1 MKGNKEKESIREKL
15 HQIIVE
21 ADTPAGK
28 FFDIMLLVF
37 IMLSVF
43 VVMLDSVPEYN
54 IKMHQ
59 WFYGFEWFF
68 TISFTI
74 EYAFRIITVN
84 KPFKNYIF
92 TFYGIIDFLA
102 ILPTYL
108 SLIFIGSQY
117 LMVIRILRM
126 IRIFRIFKLGK
137 FVGATEL
144 LKESFLASRHK
155 IAVFLELVLTAVLI
169 MGSLMYLIEGP
180 ESGFTSIPRGIYWA
194 IVTLTTVGYGDI
206 APITVLGQFVASIV
220 MILGYAIIAVPT
232 GIITVGMQKAEAK
245 RQQMNTQVCSNCYFE
260 HHDDDAKF
268 CKHCGNKL

>member
-1 MKGNKEKESIREKL
+1 MINKNNKGFNRQLL
-15 HQIIVE
+15 HELIFE
-21 ADTPAGK
+21 ADTPIGK
-28 FFDIMLLVF
+28 LFDIILLVF

-43 VVMLDSVPEYN
+43 IVMLDSVPEYN
-54 IKMHQ
+54 IKLHS
-59 WFYGFEWFF
+59 WFYGLEWFF

-74 EYAFRIITVN
+74 EYALRIYTI
-84 KPFKNYIF
+84 KNPVKHYIF
-92 TFYGIIDFLA
+92 TFYGIIDLLA

-126 IRIFRIFKLGK
+126 IRIFRILKLGR

-144 LKESFLASRHK
+144 LKESFMASRHK
-155 IAVFLELVLTAVLI
+155 IAVFLELVLTVVLI

-206 APITVLGQFVASIV
+206 APVTVLGQFVASVV

-232 GIITVGMQKAEAK
+232 GIISVEMQKVETR
-245 RQQMNTQVCSNCYFE
+245 RQHFNTQVCSNCYHE
-260 HHDDDAKF
+260 KHDDDAKF
-268 CKHCGNKL
+268 CMRCGSEL